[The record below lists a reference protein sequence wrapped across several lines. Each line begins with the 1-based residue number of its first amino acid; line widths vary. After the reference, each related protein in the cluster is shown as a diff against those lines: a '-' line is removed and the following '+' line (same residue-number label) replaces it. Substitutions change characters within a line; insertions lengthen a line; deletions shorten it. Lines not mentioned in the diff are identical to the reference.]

1 MASNDTMRLQIEAE
15 MAEQHLAEVKARASK
30 SDALDRLRA
39 ITPSDPP
46 PAAAAAGSET
56 PSSIPLMILVA
67 VVAML
72 VSHWWSSTGETAR
85 RDARDPVRT
94 GGPVRAGFYSP
105 GPDGIWDQQR
115 DDWDYEPEPERP
127 ARTRMHVRRAR

>member
-15 MAEQHLAEVKARASK
+15 MAEQHLAEIKARASK

-39 ITPSDPP
+39 ITPTDPP
-46 PAAAAAGSET
+46 APAAAAAVET
-56 PSSIPLMILVA
+56 ISSVPLMILIA
-67 VVAML
+67 VLAMAIGG
-72 VSHWWSSTGETAR
+72 WWSSTGETAR
-85 RDARDPVRT
+85 RDTHDPVRT
-94 GGPVRAGFYSP
+94 GGSVRAGFYSP

-127 ARTRMHVRRAR
+127 ARTRMHVRRGR